1 MKPVDF
7 RYVRPLTV
15 ADAIAALSGAGGDGK
30 IIAGGQSLG
39 PMLNMRLARP
49 TLLVDVNAIPE
60 FRNIDETDD
69 GIRFGA
75 TVRQREAERSPIV
88 ARRVP
93 LMRDALPHIG
103 HTQTRNRGTI
113 VGSIVHADPSAELPL
128 VAVCLDAIVE
138 VSGPGG
144 SRDVTIADFYLGYL
158 ATDLAADEV
167 ALGVRFPAPAL
178 PADACRGTA
187 FLEMARR
194 EGDFAIVAA
203 AAQIDVD
210 LRARRVID
218 VRLGLTGVAG
228 VPFRFHAGEAMVR
241 AATDPPA
248 VFADVARAAAAAIDP
263 ASDLH
268 ATAAY
273 RRSVAA
279 TLLGRALDAAWLRA
293 QVADLHA

>member
-7 RYVRPLTV
+7 RYVRPLTL
-15 ADAIAALSGAGGDGK
+15 ADAIAALSGADGDGK

-39 PMLNMRLARP
+39 PLLNMRLARP
-49 TLLVDVNAIPE
+49 ALLVDVNAIPE
-60 FRNIDETDD
+60 FRNIDENEDV
-69 GIRFGA
+69 IRIGA
-75 TVRQREAERSPIV
+75 TVRQREAERSAIV

-103 HTQTRNRGTI
+103 HTHTRNRGTI

-128 VAVCLDAIVE
+128 VAVCLDAVVE
-138 VSGPGG
+138 ITGPGG
-144 SRDVTIADFYLGYL
+144 SRDVAIADFYLGYL

-167 ALGVRFPAPAL
+167 APAVRFPVAAL
-178 PADACRGTA
+178 PPDARRGTA

-203 AAQIDVD
+203 AAQIDVA

-228 VPFRFHAGEAMVR
+228 APFRFHAGEAMVR
-241 AATDPPA
+241 AATDPQA
-248 VFADVARAAAAAIDP
+248 AFASVARAAAEAIDP
-263 ASDLH
+263 DSDLH

-279 TLLGRALDAAWLRA
+279 TLLERALDAAWLRA
-293 QVADLHA
+293 LVADLHA

>member
-7 RYVRPLTV
+7 QYVRPLTV
-15 ADAIAALSGAGGDGK
+15 ADAIAALIGAGGDGK

-39 PMLNMRLARP
+39 PLLNMRLARP
-49 TLLVDVNAIPE
+49 ALLVDVNAIPE

-75 TVRQREAERSPIV
+75 TVRQREAERSPAV
-88 ARRVP
+88 VRRLP

-103 HTQTRNRGTI
+103 HTHTRNRGTI

-128 VAVCLDAIVE
+128 VAVCLDAVVE
-138 VSGPGG
+138 ITGPGG
-144 SRDVTIADFYLGYL
+144 SRDVAIADFYLGYL

-167 ALGVRFPAPAL
+167 ALAVRFPTTPL
-178 PADACRGTA
+178 PPDVRRGTA

-194 EGDFAIVAA
+194 EGDFAIVGA

-228 VPFRFHAGEAMVR
+228 APFRFHDGEAMVR
-241 AATDPPA
+241 AATDPQA
-248 VFADVARAAAAAIDP
+248 VFASVARAAAEAIDP
-263 ASDLH
+263 DSDLH

-273 RRSVAA
+273 RRSVAR
-279 TLLGRALDAAWLRA
+279 TLLERALDAAWLHA
-293 QVADLHA
+293 LVADLHA

>member
-15 ADAIAALSGAGGDGK
+15 AEAVAALGGAGGDGK
-30 IIAGGQSLG
+30 ILAGGQSLG
-39 PMLNMRLARP
+39 PLLNMRLARP
-49 TLLVDVNAIPE
+49 ALLVDVNAIPE
-60 FRNIDETDD
+60 FRNIDETAT

-75 TVRQREAERSPIV
+75 TVRQREAERSAVV
-88 ARRVP
+88 AQRLP

-128 VAVCLDAIVE
+128 VAVCLDAVVAVTGPAGPRE
-138 VSGPGG
+138 VP
-144 SRDVTIADFYLGYL
+144 VADFYLGYL
-158 ATDLAADEV
+158 ATDLVADEV
-167 ALGVRFPAPAL
+167 ALSVFFPAGALPPGVR
-178 PADACRGTA
+178 RGTA

-210 LRARRVID
+210 LDARRVVD

-228 VPFRFHAGEAMVR
+228 APFRFHAGEALVR
-241 AATDPPA
+241 AAGDPQA
-248 VFADVARAAAAAIDP
+248 VFAQVARSAADAIDP
-263 ASDLH
+263 DSDLH

-279 TLLGRALDAAWLRA
+279 TLLERALDAAWLRA
-293 QVADLHA
+293 LVAEQQT

>member
-7 RYVRPLTV
+7 EYVRPLTV
-15 ADAIAALSGAGGDGK
+15 AHAIAALIGAGGDGK

-39 PMLNMRLARP
+39 PLLNMRLARP

-60 FRNIDETDD
+60 FRNIDETD
-69 GIRFGA
+69 GAIRIGA

-88 ARRVP
+88 ARRLP

-103 HTQTRNRGTI
+103 HTHTRNRGTI
-113 VGSIVHADPSAELPL
+113 VGSVVHADPAAELPL
-128 VAVCLDAIVE
+128 VAVCLDAVVE
-138 VSGPGG
+138 ISGPAG
-144 SRDVTIADFYLGYL
+144 SREVAVADFYLDYL
-158 ATDLAADEV
+158 ATDLASDEV
-167 ALGVRFPAPAL
+167 ALAVRFPTAPL
-178 PADACRGTA
+178 PPDVRRGTA

-194 EGDFAIVAA
+194 EGDFAIVGA

-210 LRARRVID
+210 LHARRVID

-228 VPFRFHAGEAMVR
+228 APFRFRDGEALVR
-241 AATDPPA
+241 AATDPQA
-248 VFADVARAAAAAIDP
+248 TFAGVARAAAAAIDP
-263 ASDLH
+263 DSDLH

-279 TLLGRALDAAWLRA
+279 TLLERALDAAWLRA
-293 QVADLHA
+293 LVADLHA

>member
-49 TLLVDVNAIPE
+49 ALLVDVNAIPE

-128 VAVCLDAIVE
+128 VAACLDAIVE

-158 ATDLAADEV
+158 ATDLAAVEV

-178 PADACRGTA
+178 PADARRGTA

-203 AAQIDVD
+203 AVQIDVD

-228 VPFRFHAGEAMVR
+228 APFRFHAGEAMIR

-248 VFADVARAAAAAIDP
+248 AFADVARAAAAAIDP

-279 TLLGRALDAAWLRA
+279 TLLERALDAAWLRA
-293 QVADLHA
+293 LVADLHA

>member
-15 ADAIAALSGAGGDGK
+15 AEAVAALRGADGDGK

-39 PMLNMRLARP
+39 PLLNMRLARP
-49 TLLVDVNAIPE
+49 ALIVDVNAIPE
-60 FRNIDETDD
+60 FRNIDET
-69 GIRFGA
+69 GAAVRIGA

-88 ARRVP
+88 ARRLP
-93 LMRDALPHIG
+93 LMLDALPHIG
-103 HTQTRNRGTI
+103 HTHTRNRGTI

-128 VAVCLDAIVE
+128 VALLLDAVVE
-138 VSGPGG
+138 ITGSGG
-144 SRDVTIADFYLGYL
+144 SRDVAIADFYLGYL

-167 ALGVRFPAPAL
+167 ALAVRFPAAAL
-178 PADACRGTA
+178 PPDTRRGTA

-228 VPFRFHAGEAMVR
+228 APFRFDAGEALVR
-241 AATDPPA
+241 AATDPQA
-248 VFADVARAAAAAIDP
+248 VFANVARAAAAAIDP
-263 ASDLH
+263 ATDLH

-279 TLLGRALDAAWLRA
+279 TLLERALDAAWLRA
-293 QVADLHA
+293 LVADLHA

>member
-49 TLLVDVNAIPE
+49 ALLVDVNAIPE

-88 ARRVP
+88 ARRIP
-93 LMRDALPHIG
+93 LMRDALPYIG
-103 HTQTRNRGTI
+103 HTHTRNRGTI

-138 VSGPGG
+138 ISGPGG

-178 PADACRGTA
+178 PADARRGTA
-187 FLEMARR
+187 FLEMSRR

-218 VRLGLTGVAG
+218 ARLGLTGVAG

-241 AATDPPA
+241 AATDPA
-248 VFADVARAAAAAIDP
+248 AIFADVARAAAAAIDP
-263 ASDLH
+263 DSDLH

-279 TLLGRALDAAWLRA
+279 TLLERALDAAWLRA
-293 QVADLHA
+293 LVAGPHA

>member
-7 RYVRPLTV
+7 RYVRPTTV
-15 ADAIAALSGAGGDGK
+15 AGVIEALSRAEGEGK

-49 TLLVDVNAIPE
+49 ALIVDVNAIPE
-60 FRNIDETDD
+60 FRTIGETD
-69 GIRFGA
+69 GEIRIGA
-75 TVRQREAERSPIV
+75 TVRQREAERSPVI
-88 ARRVP
+88 ARRLP
-93 LMRDALPHIG
+93 LMRDALPSIG
-103 HTQTRNRGTI
+103 HTHTRNRGTI

-128 VAVCLDAIVE
+128 VAVCLDAVVE
-138 VSGPGG
+138 ISGPSG
-144 SRDVTIADFYLGYL
+144 SRDVPVADFYLGYL

-167 ALGVRFPAPAL
+167 APAVRFPAAAL
-178 PADACRGTA
+178 PPDVRRGTA

-194 EGDFAIVAA
+194 EGDFALVGA

-210 LRARRVID
+210 VRARRVVD

-228 VPFRFHAGEAMVR
+228 APFRFHDGEATVR
-241 AATDPPA
+241 AATDPQA
-248 VFADVARAAAAAIDP
+248 VFASVARAAGAAIDP
-263 ASDLH
+263 DTDLH

-279 TLLGRALDAAWLRA
+279 TLLERALDAAWLHA
-293 QVADLHA
+293 LVADPRA

>member
-1 MKPVDF
+1 
-7 RYVRPLTV
+7 
-15 ADAIAALSGAGGDGK
+15 
-30 IIAGGQSLG
+30 
-39 PMLNMRLARP
+39 
-49 TLLVDVNAIPE
+49 VNAIPE

-75 TVRQREAERSPIV
+75 TVRQREAERSPLV
-88 ARRVP
+88 ARRLP
-93 LMRDALPHIG
+93 LLRAALPHIG
-103 HTQTRNRGTI
+103 HTQTRNRGTV

-128 VAVCLDAIVE
+128 VAVCLDAVVE
-138 VSGPGG
+138 ICGPGG
-144 SRDVTIADFYLGYL
+144 SRSAGVADFYLGFL

-167 ALGVRFPAPAL
+167 ALAVHFPAAAL
-178 PADACRGTA
+178 PAGARRGAA

-210 LRARRVID
+210 LAARRVID

-228 VPFRFHAGEAMVR
+228 APFRFHDGEAMVR
-241 AATDPPA
+241 AAGDPQA
-248 VFADVARAAAAAIDP
+248 VFAQVARAASEAIEPD
-263 ASDLH
+263 SDLH

-279 TLLGRALDAAWLRA
+279 TLLERALDAAWLQA
-293 QVADLHA
+293 LVADLHA